1 MLCRFLILL
10 LCLPILPSP
19 GFSQGTSPATYQH
32 SATGIS
38 FPARL
43 GPLTYRGN
51 VDYAKQGRADLGVA
65 VRYGLAGAPVWAD
78 IYLYDLGR
86 KNLGTGLDSPEVQKA
101 FMGAVQDIFGMEKQ
115 GVYKSVQK
123 TEEGKFALNTQSGRL
138 NMLWAHFTYERLPGP
153 QISSPGPLI
162 SDLYLTAYKDQF
174 LKIRFTSPA
183 AMQDR
188 HQEALQKFLVDF
200 GKVLK

>member
-1 MLCRFLILL
+1 MFCRFLILL
-10 LCLPILPSP
+10 LFLAIPPTP
-19 GFSQGTSPATYQH
+19 GFSQGTAPATYQH

-43 GPLTYRGN
+43 GALTYRGN

-78 IYLYDLGR
+78 IYVYDLGR
-86 KNLGTGLDSPEVQKA
+86 KNLGTGLDSPDVQKA
-101 FMGAVQDIFGMEKQ
+101 FNGAVQDIFALEKQ
-115 GVYKSVQK
+115 KVYKSVQK
-123 TEEGKFALNTQSGRL
+123 TEEGKFALTTQSGRL

-153 QISSPGPLI
+153 QISHPGPLI
-162 SDLYLTAYKDQF
+162 SELYLTAYRNQF

-183 AMQDR
+183 EMQER
-188 HQEALQKFLVDF
+188 HQEALQKFLGDF
-200 GKVLK
+200 GKILN